1 MTVCG
6 QGEVEADD
14 HWIELVWAVDA
25 SGNVAHIAQF
35 SATDDK
41 AIINFTPTTK
51 GPFTPFAFCNKHG
64 VWQGQPIQL

>member
-1 MTVCG
+1 
-6 QGEVEADD
+6 
-14 HWIELVWAVDA
+14 VDA